1 MFVYFFINLTLIGF
15 KPIKSSK
22 TKICPS
28 QLFEAPIPMVGILI
42 CFVIAFTI
50 EPMINAGKHHTKVK
64 QDGWT
69 VETLDGRL
77 SAQWEH
83 TLAITS
89 NGVEVLTARSEEAF

>member
-1 MFVYFFINLTLIGF
+1 
-15 KPIKSSK
+15 
-22 TKICPS
+22 
-28 QLFEAPIPMVGILI
+28 
-42 CFVIAFTI
+42 
-50 EPMINAGKHHTKVK
+50 MINAGNHHTKVK

-89 NGVEVLTARSEEAF
+89 NGVEVLTARSEESF